1 MFFAGYSQWQ
11 IVAAEVTRR
20 TAVRYQ
26 EIRLVTSA
34 ATTSPELHVA
44 CSFRFRRRGELDDLS
59 HASEPPVGA
68 SLARAAATGAGF
80 REAEFELSI
89 VHCFHFWGEF

>member
-1 MFFAGYSQWQ
+1 MFFARYSQLQ

-34 ATTSPELHVA
+34 ATTSPKLHVA
-44 CSFRFRRRGELDDLS
+44 CSFGFWSRGELDDLS
-59 HASEPPVGA
+59 HPSEPPVRAG
-68 SLARAAATGAGF
+68 LARGAATGAGF

-89 VHCFHFWGEF
+89 VHGFHL

>member
-89 VHCFHFWGEF
+89 IHNFHLREKF